1 MDSGGFSG
9 RADCVSLSKERQYVL
24 LLGGQNGFG
33 HKLYAGVLFA
43 RLQFRSGFGRVR
55 VGYGAGCGK

>member
-1 MDSGGFSG
+1 
-9 RADCVSLSKERQYVL
+9 LSKERQYVL